1 MLCPNCEQE
10 TKESKFC
17 TNCGAYLNLEEA
29 AVAEEDESKSD
40 ATPSNN
46 GDFSST
52 VNTVGKH
59 FARFFMHYL
68 KSPHKARF
76 ATQQDIIPAII
87 SIVLFALAVTISFY
101 VVVTSQVGSYFVE
114 IGFLDGF
121 IIPFIQ
127 YLLLFAL
134 IILLTFICTKLTA
147 QHMTLQETVTKFGI
161 YVIPFLFTFLAG
173 ILFTWIKVPFFSV
186 LIPISILG
194 PVIFIPSFILLEQK
208 EKEHGY
214 DRVYILI
221 IFYFISFVVM
231 SILLQDMLGRLL
243 GGFFGGLMGDFFQDY

>member
-1 MLCPNCEQE
+1 MICPNCEHE
-10 TKESKFC
+10 TKEGKYC
-17 TNCGAYLNLEEA
+17 TNCGAHIYLEEA
-29 AVAEEDESKSD
+29 AVAEEGESQSD
-40 ATPSNN
+40 TTLNN

-68 KSPHKARF
+68 KSPHNARF

-87 SIVLFALAVTISFY
+87 SIMLFALAITISFY
-101 VVVTSQVGSYFVE
+101 VLVTSEIGSYFVE

-147 QHMTLQETVTKFGI
+147 QHMTLQETVTKFGV

-173 ILFTWIKVPFFSV
+173 ILFTWIRVPFFSV

-221 IFYFISFVVM
+221 AFYFISFVVM

-243 GGFFGGLMGDFFQDY
+243 GGLFGGLMGDFFQGY